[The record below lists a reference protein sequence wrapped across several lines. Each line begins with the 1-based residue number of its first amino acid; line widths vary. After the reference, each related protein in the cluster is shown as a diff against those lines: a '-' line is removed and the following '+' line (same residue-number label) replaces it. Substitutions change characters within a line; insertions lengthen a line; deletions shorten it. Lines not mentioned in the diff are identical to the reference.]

1 MIREDDIE
9 VYIRG
14 VVYRNKINKVV
25 NKLISRMKWVALR
38 SKYEIFEKAIEGGV
52 AIKNANVKRQTDM
65 LERVK

>member
-1 MIREDDIE
+1 
-9 VYIRG
+9 
-14 VVYRNKINKVV
+14 V